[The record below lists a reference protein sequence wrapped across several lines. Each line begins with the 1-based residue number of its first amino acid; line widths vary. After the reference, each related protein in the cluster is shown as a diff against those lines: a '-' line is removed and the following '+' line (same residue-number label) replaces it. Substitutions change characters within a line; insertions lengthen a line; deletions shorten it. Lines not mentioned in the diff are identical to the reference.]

1 MASIRD
7 PRFAVVAPRP
17 VRPSPDIVIESGQ
30 RWT

>member
-7 PRFAVVAPRP
+7 PRLVVAAPEP

-30 RWT
+30 RWK